1 MKKLL
6 YILSAF
12 VLAGCT
18 VPEIGGDTVEVL
30 SKNIVY
36 TAGFEDVDTK
46 VYVDTDLKTHWTE
59 GDEISI
65 FTSTFN
71 EEYKFDGQT
80 GDLEGSFSAV
90 DDKFHTGASVPTTY
104 AVYPY
109 FEGTSITSE
118 GVITLNL
125 PAVQNYAVNSY
136 GLGANT
142 MVAVTESKSS
152 KALNFKSLCGYVVV
166 RLYGEGTVKS
176 ITLTGNNG
184 EKIAGQATVAPVYG
198 QAPVVTMSESATTS
212 IILDCGEGVVL
223 GKTVEDAT
231 AFWFAVPPVTF
242 SQGFTIRI
250 TNTDLWSMEK
260 AMKVERA
267 VVRNVKNPLSPL
279 EVNFNI
285 PREGNIEFEDVNF
298 KAYCV
303 ENFDTN
309 GDGEISYEEG
319 LTVKRIEVNTDSIES
334 LVGIEHFL
342 NLGYL
347 CCRGAQVYNNETQS
361 FTNTGKLST
370 LDVSKNSKL
379 WYLDCCFNQISC
391 LDITNNLSLSYLL
404 CACNRLTAI
413 DVTKNNQLYYLALEE
428 NPLNELDVHNNPSL
442 YHLTLLDN
450 PISSIDLSN
459 NKNLYEIA
467 IGRTLINSIDISNN
481 NKLDYF
487 ECVGNTQLESIVI
500 GTQPCLKTLF
510 LTGSKVSSI
519 NISGC
524 VELTELIFTYNT
536 EITELNLDNNKRL
549 KKVTCTNNSLSFI
562 NIRGNT
568 SLEEVIVYK
577 NHLTSFDAHNCSSLS
592 FLNCQYNSIKSI
604 NVDGC
609 SSLLDLRCDNNQL
622 TTLDV
627 SSNTALTYLDCR
639 SNQLT
644 SLDVSNNTALS
655 SLSCTNNPNLTEIWL
670 KKGQY
675 ISNFQYDTD
684 VATIKYR
691 GVDDVVQ
698 FEDANFKAYCVQSFD
713 KDGDGEIS
721 FDEASAVV
729 HMFCYNKNI
738 TSLEGIQ
745 YFTSLQNLQCYGN
758 QLTSLDVSRNTAL
771 KTLSCSANQLA
782 MLDVS
787 NCTALTSLECASNP
801 LTSLDVSSLPD
812 LFKLNCA
819 SCQLSALDVSN
830 NTKLGQFVCSSNL
843 LTSLDVSANTGL
855 ATLHCE
861 SNPLLTVIWLQE
873 GQVINDFQYDTDV
886 ATVKYIGANIV
897 FHDSRFKTY
906 CVGSFDTDGDGE
918 VSYKEASVVT
928 SISCTWTTISSLE
941 DIQHFSALTSLVCDG
956 CYLKTL
962 DVSNNKALK
971 SLSCKSNQ
979 IASLNISGCSALT
992 YLLCEDNKLTTL
1004 DVSNNPALVTLM
1016 CKWNPLTTLDVSNKT
1031 ALSYLDCSACNLSSL
1046 SFTGDAAI
1054 TTLICSVNTLTSL
1067 VVSGCPD
1074 LEYLHCSE
1082 NQLTELDV
1090 SNNKTLTKLYCES
1103 NKLTPSLDVSKNTA
1117 LTTLW
1122 CRSNPNLAEIW
1133 LKNGQTIS
1141 DFQYDKL
1148 VSTIK
1153 YKD

>member
-1 MKKLL
+1 M
-6 YILSAF
+6 LSAL

-18 VPEIGGDTVEVL
+18 VTEIGDDTVELRSNGV
-30 SKNIVY
+30 VY

-65 FTSTFN
+65 FTSTYN

-90 DDKFHTGASVPTTY
+90 DDKFHTGASVPSIY

-109 FEGTSITSE
+109 SEGMSITSE

-125 PAVQNYAVNSY
+125 PAVQNYAENSY

-152 KALNFKSLCGYVVV
+152 KALNFKSLCGYIVV
-166 RLYGEGTVKS
+166 RLYGEGSVKS

-184 EKIAGQATVAPVYG
+184 EKLAGQATVAPVYG

-212 IILDCGEGVVL
+212 ITLDCGEGVEL

-242 SQGFTIRI
+242 SLGFTIRV
-250 TNTDLWSMEK
+250 TNADLWSMEK
-260 AMKVERA
+260 AMKVERT
-267 VVRNVKNPLSPL
+267 VVRNIKNPLSPL
-279 EVNFNI
+279 EVHFDI
-285 PREGNIEFEDVNF
+285 PREGNIAFEDANF
-298 KAYCV
+298 KAFCV
-303 ENFDTN
+303 QNFDTN

-319 LTVKRIEVNTDSIES
+319 LAVSEIEVKTDRIVS
-334 LVGIEHFL
+334 LVGVEHFL
-342 NLGYL
+342 NLKHLECIGSGYSWNEEKKAYIGNGQL
-347 CCRGAQVYNNETQS
+347 KALDISHNTALATLNCYYNQLTA
-361 FTNTGKLST
+361 
-370 LDVSKNSKL
+370 LDVSHNTAL
-379 WYLDCCFNQISC
+379 W
-391 LDITNNLSLSYLL
+391 SLSCFYNLL
-404 CACNRLTAI
+404 T
-413 DVTKNNQLYYLALEE
+413 
-428 NPLNELDVHNNPSL
+428 ELDV
-442 YHLTLLDN
+442 
-450 PISSIDLSN
+450 SN
-459 NKNLYEIA
+459 NTALLGLNCEHNQLA
-467 IGRTLINSIDISNN
+467 SLDVRN
-481 NKLDYF
+481 NKAL
-487 ECVGNTQLESIVI
+487 
-500 GTQPCLKTLF
+500 
-510 LTGSKVSSI
+510 
-519 NISGC
+519 
-524 VELTELIFTYNT
+524 VELMCGHNQLTFLDVSYNK
-536 EITELNLDNNKRL
+536 L
-549 KKVTCTNNSLSFI
+549 
-562 NIRGNT
+562 
-568 SLEEVIVYK
+568 
-577 NHLTSFDAHNCSSLS
+577 SSLD
-592 FLNCQYNSIKSI
+592 CT
-604 NVDGC
+604 
-609 SSLLDLRCDNNQL
+609 NNQL
-622 TTLDV
+622 TTLNV
-627 SSNTALTYLDCR
+627 SNNSALSSLHCG

-644 SLDVSNNTALS
+644 ELDVSKNTVLKYLTCYNNQLTALDISKNTKLTNLHCYGNQLTALDISKNTALDYLFCYNNQLTSLDVSQNNELTLLYCYNNRLTKLDVSNNAALRQLDCANNKFTVLNVSKNTALVWLICNNNQLATLDVSNNTALS

-861 SNPLLTVIWLQE
+861 YNPLLTVIWLQE

-1054 TTLICSVNTLTSL
+1054 TTLNCSGNTLTSL

-1090 SNNKTLTKLYCES
+1090 SNNKSLTKLYCES

>member
-1 MKKLL
+1 MKKYLFM
-6 YILSAF
+6 LSAL

-18 VPEIGGDTVEVL
+18 VTEIGDDTVELRSNGV
-30 SKNIVY
+30 VY

-65 FTSTFN
+65 FTSTYN

-90 DDKFHTGASVPTTY
+90 DDKFHTGASVPSIY

-109 FEGTSITSE
+109 SEGMSITSE

-125 PAVQNYAVNSY
+125 PAVQNYAENSY

-152 KALNFKSLCGYVVV
+152 KALNFKSLCGYIVV
-166 RLYGEGTVKS
+166 RLYGEGSVKS

-184 EKIAGQATVAPVYG
+184 EKLAGQATVAPVYG

-212 IILDCGEGVVL
+212 ITLDCGEGVEL

-242 SQGFTIRI
+242 SLGFTIRV
-250 TNTDLWSMEK
+250 TNADLWSMEK
-260 AMKVERA
+260 AMKVERT
-267 VVRNVKNPLSPL
+267 VVRNIKNPLSPL
-279 EVNFNI
+279 EVHFDI
-285 PREGNIEFEDVNF
+285 PREGNIAFEDANF
-298 KAYCV
+298 KAFCV
-303 ENFDTN
+303 QNFDTN

-319 LTVKRIEVNTDSIES
+319 LAVSEIEVKTDRIVS
-334 LVGIEHFL
+334 LVGVEHFL
-342 NLGYL
+342 NLKHLECIGSGYSWNEEKKAYIGNGQL
-347 CCRGAQVYNNETQS
+347 KALDISHNTALATLNCYYNQLTA
-361 FTNTGKLST
+361 
-370 LDVSKNSKL
+370 LDVSHNTAL
-379 WYLDCCFNQISC
+379 W
-391 LDITNNLSLSYLL
+391 SLSCFYNLL
-404 CACNRLTAI
+404 T
-413 DVTKNNQLYYLALEE
+413 
-428 NPLNELDVHNNPSL
+428 ELDV
-442 YHLTLLDN
+442 
-450 PISSIDLSN
+450 SN
-459 NKNLYEIA
+459 NTALLGLNCEHNQLA
-467 IGRTLINSIDISNN
+467 SLDVRN
-481 NKLDYF
+481 NKAL
-487 ECVGNTQLESIVI
+487 
-500 GTQPCLKTLF
+500 
-510 LTGSKVSSI
+510 
-519 NISGC
+519 
-524 VELTELIFTYNT
+524 VELMCGHNQLTFLDVSYNK
-536 EITELNLDNNKRL
+536 L
-549 KKVTCTNNSLSFI
+549 
-562 NIRGNT
+562 
-568 SLEEVIVYK
+568 
-577 NHLTSFDAHNCSSLS
+577 SSLD
-592 FLNCQYNSIKSI
+592 CT
-604 NVDGC
+604 
-609 SSLLDLRCDNNQL
+609 NNQL
-622 TTLDV
+622 TTLNV
-627 SSNTALTYLDCR
+627 SNNSALSSLHCG

-644 SLDVSNNTALS
+644 ELDVSKNTVLKYLTCYNNQLTALDISKNTKLTNLHCYGNQLTALDISKNTALDYLFCYNNQLTSLDVSQNNELTLLYCYNNRLTKLDVSNNAALRQLDCANNKFTVLNVSKNTALVWLICNNNQLATLDVSNNTALS

-861 SNPLLTVIWLQE
+861 YNPLLTVIWLQE

-1054 TTLICSVNTLTSL
+1054 TTLNCSGNTLTSL

-1090 SNNKTLTKLYCES
+1090 SNNKSLTKLYCES